1 MVISYH
7 SLEDRMVKRQ
17 FQRLGREGV
26 VRVLTRKV
34 VCPSDAEV
42 AANPRARSAKM
53 RVAEKL
59 APPVEGPEMAERL
72 AS

>member
-1 MVISYH
+1 VVLSYH
-7 SLEDRMVKRQ
+7 SLEDRMVKQEFR
-17 FQRLGREGV
+17 RLGAEGV
-26 VRVLTRKV
+26 LNVLTRKV
-34 VCPSDAEV
+34 LRPSDAEI

-59 APPVEGPEMAERL
+59 MPVAPAAKL

>member
-1 MVISYH
+1 V
-7 SLEDRMVKRQ
+7 LN
-17 FQRLGREGV
+17 
-26 VRVLTRKV
+26 VLTRKV
-34 VCPSDAEV
+34 LRPSDAEI

-59 APPVEGPEMAERL
+59 MPVAPAEKL

>member
-1 MVISYH
+1 
-7 SLEDRMVKRQ
+7 MVKQHFR
-17 FQRLGREGV
+17 RLSAEGEMA
-26 VRVLTRKV
+26 VLTRKV
-34 VCPSDAEV
+34 IRPSDQEI

-59 APPVEGPEMAERL
+59 MPGVAPAEKL